1 MTKKKSP
8 VVLPEEK
15 EPAHD
20 ISLYVT
26 GEYIPVEVGTVTVY
40 IRQPLYIER
49 DQADFQESL
58 FSRNIEVE
66 NEEIAFLS
74 ESPAP
79 KKELERLRTA
89 IKQREA
95 LFESETD
102 DVRKRVM
109 NERINF
115 MYQVV
120 DGRDASEALLERFSS
135 RAKMRWYAKTLVVDK
150 DGLRLDY
157 NSMHP
162 AVQDMILTAIESMME
177 DIDTLPLELV

>member
-8 VVLPEEK
+8 VLPEEK

-26 GEYIPVEVGTVTVY
+26 GEPLSVSIGTTTVY

-58 FSRNIEVE
+58 WSRNIEVE
-66 NEEIAFLS
+66 NEEIVFLS

-79 KKELERLRTA
+79 KKEIERLREA
-89 IKQREA
+89 IQQREK
-95 LFESETD
+95 LFESEED
-102 DVRKRVM
+102 EVRKRVM

-115 MYQVV
+115 MYRVIE
-120 DGRDASEALLERFSS
+120 GRDASEALLERFSS
-135 RAKMRWYAKTLVVDK
+135 RAKMRWYAKTLVIDEE
-150 DGLRLDY
+150 GLRLDY

-162 AVQDMILTAIESMME
+162 AVQDLILEAIESMME
-177 DIDTLPLELV
+177 DIDTLPLGLV